1 MLSAQ
6 QSKMF
11 PFECNKFTKLQYRSA
26 ASAVSL
32 LALVVVVSL
41 ALSATAVAFYLR
53 LRIVFSD
60 KMIAM
65 LPNFYFQKVCEGADI
80 QQRPYYTSTSA
91 IFRDKSIMRDFSALH
106 RPVKQHTPD
115 PYLALTQE
123 DGSLGTVYG
132 SSMLSFK
139 QFWEGIVFLL
149 VVCHTD
155 FCVKPSSSQIA
166 SDMRFVQGCVFVSA
180 IFSKPIL
187 ALTCSTGYGRPIP
200 SACRET
206 IRDLKRQTFISDESI
221 IFHDEGVTGGP
232 SGLPRVQVWGDSDCR
247 LSIETRDSVT
257 LKRNRWEDAT
267 WEWVLVVFKW
277 VTQECVYGRQ
287 SRGGK
292 TYVG

>member
-1 MLSAQ
+1 
-6 QSKMF
+6 MF

-65 LPNFYFQKVCEGADI
+65 LPNFYFQKVSEGADI

-106 RPVKQHTPD
+106 RPVKQH
-115 PYLALTQE
+115 
-123 DGSLGTVYG
+123 
-132 SSMLSFK
+132 FK

-206 IRDLKRQTFISDESI
+206 VRDLKRQTFISDESI

-232 SGLPRVQVWGDSDCR
+232 SGLPRVQVPSVWGDSDCR

-267 WEWVLVVFKW
+267 WEWVLVVVQW
-277 VTQECVYGRQ
+277 ITQECVYGRQ